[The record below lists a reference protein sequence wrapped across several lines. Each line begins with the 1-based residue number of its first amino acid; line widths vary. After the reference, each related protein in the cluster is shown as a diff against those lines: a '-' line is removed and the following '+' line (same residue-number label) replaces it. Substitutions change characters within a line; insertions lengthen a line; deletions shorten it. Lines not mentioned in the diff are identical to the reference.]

1 MQGNAIGQLNELK
14 ALNGSP
20 SLTAIFFQEKDGTL
34 ANPVCEH
41 PSYFIT
47 VSQINNIVSIIDGE
61 HLVLRSSAESVQLTG
76 ELSREELGIQP
87 SRPWLGSE
95 MERIRQQQ
103 EQRDRQGM
111 MDKKSQ
117 AMVSKIKEE
126 IKNTDDLDRR
136 ARLLLR

>member
-1 MQGNAIGQLNELK
+1 M
-14 ALNGSP
+14 
-20 SLTAIFFQEKDGTL
+20 
-34 ANPVCEH
+34 CEH
-41 PSYFIT
+41 PSYLIT